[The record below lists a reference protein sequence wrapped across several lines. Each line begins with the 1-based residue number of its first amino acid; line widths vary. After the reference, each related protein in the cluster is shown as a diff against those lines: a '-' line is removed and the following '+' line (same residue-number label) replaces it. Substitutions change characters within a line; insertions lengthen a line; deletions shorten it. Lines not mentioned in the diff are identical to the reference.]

1 MAPFILSVRPEPD
14 CDLDVAAL
22 ARRGVP
28 ALAAPLLA
36 PRLIGPDTRPDPAGY
51 SGVVFTSRHAVT
63 GLVAALGGA
72 AENVGQGGWSRLPVF
87 AVGRATARV
96 ARMAGFAAPQVGHG
110 GGAGLVPLI
119 CAHIP
124 ANAPPLLWPAA
135 RDRGFDMVAAL
146 APDRAVEDVSV
157 YAMEQTP
164 RLSDDALDA
173 LAYGKILAVKLMSAR
188 SATLFC
194 AQLAENGMDHC
205 RPEIIIIA
213 GSETIAAAAGRGWR
227 QTYIA
232 KRPTR
237 VRLLA
242 IASLLY
248 HRREVLD

>member
-72 AENVGQGGWSRLPVF
+72 AENVGQGEWSQLPVF

-146 APDRAVEDVSV
+146 APDRAVEDISV
-157 YAMEQTP
+157 YAMEQTL
-164 RLSDDALDA
+164 RLRDDALDA
-173 LAYGKILAVKLMSAR
+173 LAYGRILAVKLMSAR

-213 GSETIAAAAGRGWR
+213 GSETIAAAAGGGWR

-232 KRPTR
+232 KRPAR

>member
-1 MAPFILSVRPEPD
+1 MAPFILSVRSEPD

-36 PRLIGPDTRPDPAGY
+36 PRLIGPDTRPHPAGY
-51 SGVVFTSRHAVT
+51 SGVVFTSRNAVT

-72 AENVGQGGWSRLPVF
+72 AENVGQGGWSQLPVF

-96 ARMAGFAAPQVGHG
+96 ARMAGFAAPQVGYG

-164 RLSDDALDA
+164 RLRDDALDA

-188 SATLFC
+188 SAMLFC

-213 GSETIAAAAGRGWR
+213 GSEKIAAAAGGGWR

-248 HRREVLD
+248 HRREALD

>member
-36 PRLIGPDTRPDPAGY
+36 PRLIGLDTRPDPAGY

-72 AENVGQGGWSRLPVF
+72 AENVGQGGWSQLPAF

-119 CAHIP
+119 CTQIP

-164 RLSDDALDA
+164 RLRDDALDA

-213 GSETIAAAAGRGWR
+213 GSETIAAAAGGGWR

>member
-1 MAPFILSVRPEPD
+1 
-14 CDLDVAAL
+14 
-22 ARRGVP
+22 
-28 ALAAPLLA
+28 
-36 PRLIGPDTRPDPAGY
+36 
-51 SGVVFTSRHAVT
+51 
-63 GLVAALGGA
+63 
-72 AENVGQGGWSRLPVF
+72 
-87 AVGRATARV
+87 
-96 ARMAGFAAPQVGHG
+96 MAGFAAPQVGHG

-213 GSETIAAAAGRGWR
+213 GSETIAAAAGGGWR